1 MTTSNRQGVHKP
13 VYLLGADARL
23 AERLGRALARVGLSL
38 YRLPGPDALSATGE
52 LVADAVLILDTRCL
66 TPGQTVSSLMAGLAR
81 PPLLIGIA
89 DPRDLALRL
98 QAMRAG
104 ARACFLTPVDA
115 DLIAARLAVLAGS
128 DARTYRVLVVD
139 DEPIAAAF
147 AAGVLERAGIEARVV
162 GDGLRVFDAI
172 DEFRPDLILMDL
184 LMPGASGIEL
194 TSLIREHEGHGRI
207 PIVFLSSELDPGLHV
222 AALRVGGDDF
232 LAKPVS
238 GDRLLEVVRERISR
252 ACRSGG
258 APSTGW
264 DPVTGLANRDLLL
277 RRLEKAIARGGAD
290 QPGTGLIVVTPRLA
304 ADDRG
309 GDSALAAI
317 AEVARRLVESHEL
330 IARLSDAEL
339 ALFATRSDATRL
351 DALVETLSRGIAT
364 DTGIPVAL
372 GLARLSPAPD
382 DALTLIAR
390 AQAAGGRLGSP
401 GQGAKGRVQGAL
413 PLGAR
418 QRREAIAALIEEA
431 LGGRGLDLLYQP
443 VVALRGRPGELYEV
457 SFRLRAP
464 DGDYVPQSE
473 FRSVARSCALQAR
486 IDQWVVEHSLDALC
500 GWRAEHPAVRLFLP
514 LTAAGIAAPDWP
526 AWLRDQILSRD
537 LVRCRPLLQFDTE
550 ELAAEPDLL
559 RERFA
564 GLHRLG
570 IAICISRFDLEPV
583 GLALI
588 AGLPVSFVRL
598 ARGALSGDQEAL
610 GRQVAALHRA
620 ARKVIAAGVDD
631 PADVPRIW
639 RSGVDFIQGSLLKLP
654 SPDVGFEF
662 TEIELG

>member
-264 DPVTGLANRDLLL
+264 DPVTGWKRPSRVA
-277 RRLEKAIARGGAD
+277 AR
-290 QPGTGLIVVTPRLA
+290 T
-304 ADDRG
+304 
-309 GDSALAAI
+309 
-317 AEVARRLVESHEL
+317 
-330 IARLSDAEL
+330 
-339 ALFATRSDATRL
+339 
-351 DALVETLSRGIAT
+351 
-364 DTGIPVAL
+364 
-372 GLARLSPAPD
+372 
-382 DALTLIAR
+382 
-390 AQAAGGRLGSP
+390 SP
-401 GQGAKGRVQGAL
+401 G
-413 PLGAR
+413 
-418 QRREAIAALIEEA
+418 
-431 LGGRGLDLLYQP
+431 
-443 VVALRGRPGELYEV
+443 
-457 SFRLRAP
+457 
-464 DGDYVPQSE
+464 
-473 FRSVARSCALQAR
+473 
-486 IDQWVVEHSLDALC
+486 
-500 GWRAEHPAVRLFLP
+500 PA
-514 LTAAGIAAPDWP
+514 
-526 AWLRDQILSRD
+526 
-537 LVRCRPLLQFDTE
+537 
-550 ELAAEPDLL
+550 
-559 RERFA
+559 
-564 GLHRLG
+564 
-570 IAICISRFDLEPV
+570 
-583 GLALI
+583 
-588 AGLPVSFVRL
+588 
-598 ARGALSGDQEAL
+598 
-610 GRQVAALHRA
+610 
-620 ARKVIAAGVDD
+620 
-631 PADVPRIW
+631 
-639 RSGVDFIQGSLLKLP
+639 
-654 SPDVGFEF
+654 
-662 TEIELG
+662 